1 MTGTNRA
8 EAKRQGKASRV
19 ATRMPKDITKPR
31 RKAIQATPP
40 RNVSIEVIMT
50 ASEGSQSPFT
60 SEERIGYANISNFR
74 ASPSKR
80 DRAARLLTDLGFRV
94 VAYSPYSISVE
105 GTPSLFTKTF
115 GTKLEVRTIDRVRCG
130 LPIREKGYYAPATG
144 ATWEPPALLKDVVE
158 RAYIQRP
165 AIYFESALP
174 PSVNYFHLKVPGD
187 VAMITRSSEVH
198 QRGITGSG
206 VKVVMIDSGFFN
218 HKYYQS
224 RGLKATVR
232 LGPGAVRP
240 DKDEIGHGTAHVANL
255 FSTAPGVTLT
265 VVKIGDNEA
274 AAFKTAVDLRPD
286 IITCSWGFDLI
297 DPLSTNR
304 RHLTNIPARHRSL
317 ELDVARAVADGI
329 CVVFASGNGETA
341 FPAMHPDV
349 IAVGGVFVEQGLK
362 LTASNF
368 ASAFDSKP
376 YPGRH
381 VPDVCG
387 LVGMKP
393 RGTYIMLPVQPS
405 CDLDRNLAGGT
416 FPAGDQTLL
425 TDGWSVIS
433 GTSAA
438 APQVAGVCALLKQKN
453 PSLTPR
459 EIRQALIASAT
470 DCARGEASAESNE
483 GAALKATAGADG
495 ATGHGL
501 VNAAAALDA
510 I

>member
-1 MTGTNRA
+1 MTIVNRTK
-8 EAKRQGKASRV
+8 AKRRV
-19 ATRMPKDITKPR
+19 KPMTQTSHKR
-31 RKAIQATPP
+31 VQVAPP
-40 RNVSIEVIMT
+40 RKVSIEVILT
-50 ASEGSQSPFT
+50 ASEGNLSPFT
-60 SEERIGYANISNFR
+60 SEERICHANISSFGGSR
-74 ASPSKR
+74 AKR
-80 DRAARLLTDLGFRV
+80 DRAARLLTDLGFKV

-105 GTPSLFTKTF
+105 GTPSLFTNTF
-115 GTKLEVRTIDRVRCG
+115 GTKLEVQTINRLPYG
-130 LPIREKGYYAPATG
+130 QPIREKAYYSPVSG
-144 ATWEPPALLKDVVE
+144 AAWEPPALLKDVVE

-174 PSVNYFHLKVPGD
+174 PSVNYFHLKVPSD
-187 VAMITRSSEVH
+187 VAMLTRSSEAH

-206 VKVVMIDSGFFN
+206 VKVVMVDSGFFN

-224 RGLKATVR
+224 RGLKAMVR
-232 LGPGAVRP
+232 LGPGATRP
-240 DKDEIGHGTAHVANL
+240 DKDEIGHGTAHVANI
-255 FSTAPGVTLT
+255 FATAPGINLT
-265 VVKIGDNEA
+265 VIKIGDSEA

-297 DPLSTNR
+297 DPSSTNR
-304 RHLTNIPARHRSL
+304 RHLTSIPGRHKSL
-317 ELDVARAVADGI
+317 ELDVARAVAEGI
-329 CVVFASGNGETA
+329 CVVFASGNGEAA
-341 FPAMHPDV
+341 FPAMHTDV
-349 IAVGGVFVEQGLK
+349 IAVGGVFVDQGLA

-405 CDLDRNLAGGT
+405 CDLDRNLSGGS
-416 FPAGDQTLL
+416 FPDGDETLI
-425 TDGWSVIS
+425 TDGWSVMS

-459 EIRQALIASAT
+459 EIRQVIIAACV

-483 GAALKATAGADG
+483 GVALRATVGADG

-501 VNAAAALDA
+501 INAVAALDA